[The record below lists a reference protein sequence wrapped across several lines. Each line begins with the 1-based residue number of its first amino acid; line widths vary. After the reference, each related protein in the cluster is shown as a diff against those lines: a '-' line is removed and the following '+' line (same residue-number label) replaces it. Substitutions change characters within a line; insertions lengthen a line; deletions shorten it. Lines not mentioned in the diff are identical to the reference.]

1 MNSTSPAS
9 QGLWGDIALTKEK
22 DMGLDMYLNAKKY
35 IGSDDQVKVEG
46 LPEAA
51 SLKLKGVT
59 YEGMYWRKANAIHA
73 WFVENVQDGEDNCQ
87 EYYVSRENLEALME
101 LCGEV
106 IANPDNAAEL
116 LPPESGFF
124 FGAAEVD
131 EWYWD
136 NAKRTYEE
144 LKQLLL
150 ALESGDWWSFT
161 YQSSW

>member
-1 MNSTSPAS
+1 
-9 QGLWGDIALTKEK
+9 
-22 DMGLDMYLNAKKY
+22 MGLDMYLSAKKY
-35 IGSDDQVKVEG
+35 LQDDAVKVDVEG
-46 LPEAA
+46 AGDM
-51 SLKLKGVT
+51 KLTHLT
-59 YEGMYWRKANAIHA
+59 YEAMYWRKANAIHA

-131 EWYWD
+131 DWYWE
-136 NAKRTYEE
+136 NVKRTHEE
-144 LKQLLL
+144 LKTLLL
-150 ALESGDWWSFT
+150 LDMDINWSFT